1 MDSVTRDV
9 ADIDARDREALE
21 HVIGHSLADDQ
32 RVIIS
37 VAPTVAP
44 RADSPAAPSSEIPA
58 WWNIYEGLSDE
69 EIDRLDQSIRQ
80 RANLSRLAE

>member
-1 MDSVTRDV
+1 MDSITRDV

-37 VAPTVAP
+37 VTPATVPPAYP
-44 RADSPAAPSSEIPA
+44 PAAPPSEIPA
-58 WWNIYEGLSDE
+58 WWNIYEGLNDD

-80 RANLSRLAE
+80 RANLTRFSD